1 MTIKLCLLKSGED
14 VISDMTEMVVNNPVS
29 GDQVVGYFLKYP
41 CVVKLIGQDG
51 ATGKSPFKMRLTP
64 WMPLSKDETI
74 SVVADWVISIT
85 EPIDDLKETYE
96 QGIASYEQ
104 REDSDS
110 DNESSP
116 DQSD

>member
-1 MTIKLCLLKSGED
+1 MDTSLNI
-14 VISDMTEMVVNNPVS
+14 
-29 GDQVVGYFLKYP
+29 P
-41 CVVKLIGQDG
+41 CGVKLIGQEG
-51 ATGKSPFKMRLTP
+51 ATGKTPFKLRLTP

-96 QGIASYEQ
+96 QGIAGYEQ

-110 DNESSP
+110 DDESNT